1 MCLTAL
7 EASQANN
14 KLEIPADP
22 LWVQGES
29 LEACPKSTLDP
40 RSFSDI
46 RTYQVPLRVQARPKV
61 LLRHPHLPSPS
72 SSPSSTRGPSPI
84 SATARSFSDYIKSGI
99 IHSDIQL
106 EQNYSTSWRPRP
118 TKVSAKTPASTLDTA
133 QRQDSLTH
141 KVNYAVRLSSRSKC
155 FSTPISVGT
164 VIDSGGYLYISIPT
178 IKHCNLSS

>member
-72 SSPSSTRGPSPI
+72 SSPSSTRGPSPT
-84 SATARSFSDYIKSGI
+84 SATARSFSDYINPGSFTQIFNSSRTIPLVGGP
-99 IHSDIQL
+99 DQQRFPRRLPPPRWIQL
-106 EQNYSTSWRPRP
+106 SDRILWL
-118 TKVSAKTPASTLDTA
+118 TKSITRLDYPHVLNVLA
-133 QRQDSLTH
+133 PLFQ
-141 KVNYAVRLSSRSKC
+141 
-155 FSTPISVGT
+155 
-164 VIDSGGYLYISIPT
+164 
-178 IKHCNLSS
+178 